1 MRGVLIRDPAQRF
14 DPQALR
20 GTDLQQN
27 PLPLVSWFVRRRP
40 VEVTCQQARR
50 TLGVET
56 QPPWTQPA
64 MARTTPCLLAGFSV
78 VTLRADR
85 LVRQG
90 ALPLPPDAWYPKA
103 RPPGA
108 DAWAAVRQHDGRQ
121 MGFPLSRR
129 QDQVGKLPPLC
140 ASP

>member
-1 MRGVLIRDPAQRF
+1 
-14 DPQALR
+14 
-20 GTDLQQN
+20 
-27 PLPLVSWFVRRRP
+27 
-40 VEVTCQQARR
+40 
-50 TLGVET
+50 
-56 QPPWTQPA
+56 
-64 MARTTPCLLAGFSV
+64 MARTTPCGLAGFSV
-78 VTLRADR
+78 GTLRADR
-85 LVRQG
+85 LVGPG